1 MITVYIIKSQI
12 KNWLYVGQT
21 NDIARRLKEHNHGLN
36 KSTKAYAP
44 FKLVYTESFEN
55 RLDARKAEKY
65 YKSAAG
71 KRKLYKLLLEGH
83 EPV

>member
-1 MITVYIIKSQI
+1 MITVYAIKSQI

-21 NDIARRLKEHNHGLN
+21 NNLERRLKEHNSGN
-36 KSTKAYAP
+36 NTSTKAYAP
-44 FKLVYTESFEN
+44 FTLVFSESFEN
-55 RLDARKAEKY
+55 RMEARKAEKY

-71 KRKLYKLLLEGH
+71 KRKLNKMLLGGQ